1 MSLTSYRAAP
11 PRADCDLSVTGAMIQ
26 RLRILFALLE
36 DIERENLL
44 VLIRSGGDLLSH
56 VLRRSTIS
64 ATALNGRVRNGSGCF
79 ARAIATRPNKNQFF
93 QVEYD

>member
-11 PRADCDLSVTGAMIQ
+11 PRADCDFCVTGAMIQ
-26 RLRILFALLE
+26 RLRICFALLD
-36 DIERENLL
+36 DIEREKGL